1 MSLTCQLAPDAIP
14 WLRVRQEGPD
24 SIGTGGVTS
33 SDTAPGTA
41 AIQVNCSFCAK
52 PSSAVAKVI
61 AGPGV
66 YICNECINLCND
78 ILLEEL
84 QSSSPPQTRLPARE
98 EAMTDEE
105 ILALLPRIASVSAQ
119 TNASLQR
126 LVTVLRGRRVT
137 WARIGA
143 ALQITR
149 QSAWERFS
157 GEE

>member
-1 MSLTCQLAPDAIP
+1 MT
-14 WLRVRQEGPD
+14 
-24 SIGTGGVTS
+24 
-33 SDTAPGTA
+33 SDTAPGQVA
-41 AIQVNCSFCAK
+41 LQVNCSFCAK
-52 PSSAVAKVI
+52 PSSAVAKVV

-66 YICNECINLCND
+66 FICNECIQLCND
-78 ILLEEL
+78 ILAQE
-84 QSSSPPQTRLPARE
+84 QQAPSRPGTQLPARE

-119 TNASLQR
+119 TDASLQR
-126 LVTVLRGRRVT
+126 LVTVLRGRGVT

-143 ALQITR
+143 ALQVTR

>member
-1 MSLTCQLAPDAIP
+1 MT
-14 WLRVRQEGPD
+14 
-24 SIGTGGVTS
+24 
-33 SDTAPGTA
+33 SDTAAGKAPGTA
-41 AIQVNCSFCAK
+41 ALQVNCSFCAK

-66 YICNECINLCND
+66 YICNECIQLCND
-78 ILLEEL
+78 ILKEE
-84 QSSSPPQTRLPARE
+84 QQQQAPSRPGTQLPARE

-119 TNASLQR
+119 TDASLQR
-126 LVTVLRGRRVT
+126 LVTVLRGRGVT

>member
-1 MSLTCQLAPDAIP
+1 MT
-14 WLRVRQEGPD
+14 
-24 SIGTGGVTS
+24 
-33 SDTAPGTA
+33 SDTAPGQA
-41 AIQVNCSFCAK
+41 ALQVNCSFCTK

-66 YICNECINLCND
+66 YICNECIQLCND
-78 ILLEEL
+78 ILDQE
-84 QSSSPPQTRLPARE
+84 QQASSPGTQLPARE

-105 ILALLPRIASVSAQ
+105 ILALLPRIASVSEQ
-119 TNASLQR
+119 TDASLQR
-126 LVTVLRGRRVT
+126 LVTVLRGRGVT

>member
-1 MSLTCQLAPDAIP
+1 MT
-14 WLRVRQEGPD
+14 
-24 SIGTGGVTS
+24 

-41 AIQVNCSFCAK
+41 ALQVNCSFCTK
-52 PSSAVAKVI
+52 PSSAVTKVI

-66 YICNECINLCND
+66 YICNECVQLCND
-78 ILLEEL
+78 ILEQE
-84 QSSSPPQTRLPARE
+84 QQASSPGTQLPARE

-105 ILALLPRIASVSAQ
+105 ILALLPQIASVSAQ
-119 TNASLQR
+119 TDASLQR
-126 LVTVLRGRRVT
+126 LVTVLRGRGVT

>member
-1 MSLTCQLAPDAIP
+1 M
-14 WLRVRQEGPD
+14 
-24 SIGTGGVTS
+24 TG
-33 SDTAPGTA
+33 DTAPGQEA
-41 AIQVNCSFCAK
+41 LQVNCSFCTK

-66 YICNECINLCND
+66 SICNECVQLCND
-78 ILLEEL
+78 ILEQE
-84 QSSSPPQTRLPARE
+84 QQASSPGTQLPARE

-105 ILALLPRIASVSAQ
+105 ILALLPRIASVGEQ
-119 TNASLQR
+119 TDASLQR
-126 LVTVLRGRRVT
+126 LVTVLRGRGVT

>member
-1 MSLTCQLAPDAIP
+1 MT
-14 WLRVRQEGPD
+14 
-24 SIGTGGVTS
+24 
-33 SDTAPGTA
+33 SDTAPGQAAGTA
-41 AIQVNCSFCAK
+41 ALQVNCSFCAK

-66 YICNECINLCND
+66 YICNECIQLCND
-78 ILLEEL
+78 ILEEE
-84 QSSSPPQTRLPARE
+84 QQASSPPGTQLPARE

-119 TNASLQR
+119 TDASLQR
-126 LVTVLRGRRVT
+126 LVTVLRGRGVT

>member
-1 MSLTCQLAPDAIP
+1 MT
-14 WLRVRQEGPD
+14 
-24 SIGTGGVTS
+24 
-33 SDTAPGTA
+33 SDTAQSTAPGEA
-41 AIQVNCSFCAK
+41 PLQVNCSFCAK

-66 YICNECINLCND
+66 YICNECIQLCND
-78 ILLEEL
+78 ILEEE
-84 QSSSPPQTRLPARE
+84 QQQASSPGTQLPARE

-105 ILALLPRIASVSAQ
+105 ILALLPRIASVSEQ
-119 TNASLQR
+119 TDASLQR
-126 LVTVLRGRRVT
+126 LVTVLRGRGVT

>member
-1 MSLTCQLAPDAIP
+1 MT
-14 WLRVRQEGPD
+14 
-24 SIGTGGVTS
+24 

-41 AIQVNCSFCAK
+41 ALLVELLVLRQTELPRS
-52 PSSAVAKVI
+52 AKVI

-66 YICNECINLCND
+66 YHPATSASSCCND
-78 ILLEEL
+78 SPRRKT
-84 QSSSPPQTRLPARE
+84 QQASSSPGTQLPARE

-105 ILALLPRIASVSAQ
+105 ILALLPRIASLSAQ
-119 TNASLQR
+119 TDASLQR
-126 LVTVLRGRRVT
+126 LVTVLRGRGVT

>member
-1 MSLTCQLAPDAIP
+1 MT
-14 WLRVRQEGPD
+14 
-24 SIGTGGVTS
+24 

-41 AIQVNCSFCAK
+41 ALQVNCSFCAK

-66 YICNECINLCND
+66 YICNECIQLCND
-78 ILLEEL
+78 ILEE
-84 QSSSPPQTRLPARE
+84 QQQQQASSPGTQLPARE

-119 TNASLQR
+119 TDASLQR
-126 LVTVLRGRRVT
+126 LVTVLRGRGVT
-137 WARIGA
+137 WARIGT

>member
-1 MSLTCQLAPDAIP
+1 MT
-14 WLRVRQEGPD
+14 
-24 SIGTGGVTS
+24 
-33 SDTAPGTA
+33 SDTAPGQVA
-41 AIQVNCSFCAK
+41 LQVNCSFCTK

-66 YICNECINLCND
+66 YICNECIQLCND
-78 ILLEEL
+78 ILEQE
-84 QSSSPPQTRLPARE
+84 QQASSPGTQLPARE

-105 ILALLPRIASVSAQ
+105 ILALLPRIASVSEQ
-119 TNASLQR
+119 TDASLQR
-126 LVTVLRGRRVT
+126 LVTVLRGRGVT
-137 WARIGA
+137 WTRIGA

>member
-1 MSLTCQLAPDAIP
+1 MT
-14 WLRVRQEGPD
+14 
-24 SIGTGGVTS
+24 
-33 SDTAPGTA
+33 SDTAPGPA
-41 AIQVNCSFCAK
+41 ALEVTCSFCAK

-66 YICNECINLCND
+66 YICNECVQLCND
-78 ILLEEL
+78 ILVEE
-84 QSSSPPQTRLPARE
+84 QQASSPPGTRLPARE

-105 ILALLPRIASVSAQ
+105 ILALLPRIASVSEQ
-119 TNASLQR
+119 TGASLQR
-126 LVTVLRGRRVT
+126 LVTVLRGRGVT
-137 WARIGA
+137 WTRIGA

>member
-1 MSLTCQLAPDAIP
+1 MT
-14 WLRVRQEGPD
+14 
-24 SIGTGGVTS
+24 
-33 SDTAPGTA
+33 SDTAPGKA
-41 AIQVNCSFCAK
+41 ALQVNCSFCAK
-52 PSSAVAKVI
+52 PSTAVAKVI

-66 YICNECINLCND
+66 YICNECIQLCND
-78 ILLEEL
+78 ILKEE
-84 QSSSPPQTRLPARE
+84 QRAASPPGTQLPARE

-119 TNASLQR
+119 TDASLQR
-126 LVTVLRGRRVT
+126 LVTVLRSRGVT

>member
-1 MSLTCQLAPDAIP
+1 M
-14 WLRVRQEGPD
+14 
-24 SIGTGGVTS
+24 TGEAETGKRAAS
-33 SDTAPGTA
+33 GTA
-41 AIQVNCSFCAK
+41 AIQIRCSFCAK
-52 PSSAVAKVI
+52 PSSEVAKVI

-66 YICNECINLCND
+66 YICDECIQLCNA
-78 ILLEEL
+78 ILEQE
-84 QSSSPPQTRLPARE
+84 QQKPSQPDRQLPAWE
-98 EAMTDEE
+98 EAMTDEQ
-105 ILALLPRIASVSAQ
+105 ILELLPRIASVGAQ
-119 TNASLQR
+119 TEASLQR

>member
-1 MSLTCQLAPDAIP
+1 MA
-14 WLRVRQEGPD
+14 R
-24 SIGTGGVTS
+24 
-33 SDTAPGTA
+33 DTAPDTTA
-41 AIQVNCSFCAK
+41 GAAALQVNCSFCAK

-66 YICNECINLCND
+66 YICNECIQLCND
-78 ILLEEL
+78 VLEEE
-84 QSSSPPQTRLPARE
+84 QQASSPAGTQLPARE

-119 TNASLQR
+119 TDASLQR
-126 LVTVLRGRRVT
+126 LVTVLRGRGVT

-143 ALQITR
+143 TLQITR

>member
-1 MSLTCQLAPDAIP
+1 M
-14 WLRVRQEGPD
+14 
-24 SIGTGGVTS
+24 TG
-33 SDTAPGTA
+33 DTAPGQVA
-41 AIQVNCSFCAK
+41 LQVNCSFCTK

-66 YICNECINLCND
+66 YICNECIQLCND
-78 ILLEEL
+78 ILEQE
-84 QSSSPPQTRLPARE
+84 QQASSPGTQLPARE

-105 ILALLPRIASVSAQ
+105 ILALLPRIASVSEQ
-119 TNASLQR
+119 TDASLQR
-126 LVTVLRGRRVT
+126 LVTVLRSRGVT